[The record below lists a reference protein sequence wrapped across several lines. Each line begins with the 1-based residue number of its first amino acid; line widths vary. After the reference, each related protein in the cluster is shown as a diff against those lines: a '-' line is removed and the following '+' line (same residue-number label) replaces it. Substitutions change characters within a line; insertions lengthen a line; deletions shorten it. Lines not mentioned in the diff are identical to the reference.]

1 MTIKLK
7 MLTKQNDQNEN
18 DQHLSDQFKVIQ
30 IKVIKT
36 KQSVQDPILVWSI
49 FIFSSNRLIKAST
62 K

>member
-1 MTIKLK
+1 